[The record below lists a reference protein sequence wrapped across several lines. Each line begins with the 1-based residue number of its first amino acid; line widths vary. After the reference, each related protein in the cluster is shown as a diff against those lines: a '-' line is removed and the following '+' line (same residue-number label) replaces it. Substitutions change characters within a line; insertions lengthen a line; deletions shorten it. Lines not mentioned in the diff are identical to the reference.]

1 MNLTE
6 TLTSLQELGKV
17 ANMTGTRF
25 DNMVQL
31 WRDGLTTPYAQL
43 LDEARA
49 QAVAAEE
56 AGYDAI
62 LVSEHHFD
70 AEGFDVSP
78 NPLMLGSALAAVTTN
93 IRICAGAAS
102 LPLWHPL
109 RIAEDVALLDHISG
123 GRVDIALGRGLLARE
138 IMTLNPAA
146 DRSNPERSMSLY
158 RESVQLLKEAW
169 TSDALT
175 WQGEHFTFPPQGVR
189 DLSASWYPRNP
200 AWRSEDGEWVGM
212 AVVPHPLQQPH
223 PPLFTPTETPE
234 GMTLAAELGLKPHT
248 WQPCGKR
255 LDDLLVHYR
264 DERRRLG
271 EADAVTGEGVAL
283 LRLLFVAE
291 SEDEAR
297 TAIEPLVEMI
307 GRYIGGIRG
316 KAAFADRDE
325 ELVDEDQISWFDFL
339 RDRDHLL
346 VGTPDAVEQQIR
358 RLQEQHNIDH
368 FILWTH
374 GVGTTHEASMRSLDL
389 FGREVRPRFA
399 RR

>member
-1 MNLTE
+1 
-6 TLTSLQELGKV
+6 
-17 ANMTGTRF
+17 MTGTVRF
-25 DNMVQL
+25 DYMTQL
-31 WRDGLTTPYAQL
+31 WRDGLSTPYAQL

-49 QAVAAEE
+49 QAVAAEA
-56 AGYDAI
+56 AGFDAI

-78 NPLMLGSALAAVTTN
+78 NPLMLGSALAAATTR

-109 RIAEDVALLDHISG
+109 RIAEDVAILDHIAD
-123 GRVDIALGRGLLARE
+123 GRLDIALGRGLLARE

-146 DRSNPERSMSLY
+146 DRSNAERSISLF
-158 RESVQLLKEAW
+158 RESVQLLKAAW

-175 WQGEHFTFPPQGVR
+175 WEGEHFSFPPEGVR

-200 AWRSEDGEWVGM
+200 AWRSEDGDWVGM

-223 PPLFTPTETPE
+223 PPLFTPTETTE
-234 GMTLAAELGLKPHT
+234 GMTLAAELGLKPQT

-271 EADAVTGEGVAL
+271 DTDAEVGDGVGL
-283 LRLLFVAE
+283 LRLLYVAG

-346 VGTPDAVEQQIR
+346 VGTPDAVEEQIR
-358 RLQEQHNIDH
+358 RLREQHDIDH

-374 GVGTTHEASMRSLDL
+374 GVGTTHDASMRSLDL
-389 FGREVRPRFA
+389 FGREVRPRFQA
-399 RR
+399 S

>member
-1 MNLTE
+1 MARD
-6 TLTSLQELGKV
+6 V
-17 ANMTGTRF
+17 RF
-25 DNMVQL
+25 DYMTQL
-31 WRDGLTTPYAQL
+31 WRDGLSTPYAQL

-56 AGYDAI
+56 AGFEAI

-78 NPLMLGSALAAVTTN
+78 NPLMLGSALAAATSR

-109 RIAEDVALLDHISG
+109 RLAEDVAILDHISG
-123 GRVDIALGRGLLARE
+123 GRLDIALGRGLLARE

-146 DRSNPERSMSLY
+146 DRSNPQRSMSLF

-175 WQGEHFTFPPQGVR
+175 WKGEHFSLPPEDVR

-200 AWRSEDGEWVGM
+200 DWRSEDGDWVGM

-223 PPLFTPTETPE
+223 PPLFTPTETLE
-234 GMTLAAELGLKPHT
+234 GMTLAAELGLLPHT

-255 LDDLLVHYR
+255 LDDLLLHYR

-271 EADAVTGEGVAL
+271 DVDAEAGQGVGL
-283 LRLLFVAE
+283 LRLLLVAD
-291 SEDEAR
+291 SEAEAR
-297 TAIEPLVEMI
+297 AAIEPLVEMI

-325 ELVDEDQISWFDFL
+325 DLVDEEQISWFDFL
-339 RDRDHLL
+339 RDRDHLV

-358 RLQEQHNIDH
+358 RLREQHGIDH

-374 GVGTTHEASMRSLDL
+374 GVGTAHEASLRSLEL
-389 FGREVRPRFA
+389 FGREVLPRFRA
-399 RR
+399 S

>member
-1 MNLTE
+1 M
-6 TLTSLQELGKV
+6 TSSV
-17 ANMTGTRF
+17 RF
-25 DNMVQL
+25 DYMTQL
-31 WRDGLTTPYAQL
+31 WRDGLATPYAQL

-49 QAVAAEE
+49 QAVAAEA
-56 AGYDAI
+56 AGFDAI

-78 NPLMLGSALAAVTTN
+78 NPLMLGSALAAATSR

-102 LPLWHPL
+102 LPLWHPF
-109 RIAEDVALLDHISG
+109 RIAEDVAILDHIAG
-123 GRVDIALGRGLLARE
+123 GRLDIALGRGLLARE
-138 IMTLNPAA
+138 IMTFNPAA
-146 DRSNPERSMSLY
+146 DRSNAERSISLF
-158 RESVQLLKEAW
+158 RESVELLKKAW
-169 TSDALT
+169 TSDAFT
-175 WQGEHFTFPPQGVR
+175 WQGEHFTYPPVGVR
-189 DLSASWYPRNP
+189 DLSASWFPRNP
-200 AWRSEDGEWVGM
+200 QWRSEDGDWIGM
-212 AVVPHPLQQPH
+212 AVVPHPLQQPY
-223 PPLFTPTETPE
+223 PPLFHPTETTD
-234 GMTLAAELGLKPHT
+234 GMTLAAELGLRPHT

-264 DERRRLG
+264 DERIRKG
-271 EADAVTGEGVAL
+271 ESDVEVGDGVGL

-325 ELVDEDQISWFDFL
+325 ELIDEDQISWFDFL

-346 VGTPDAVEQQIR
+346 VGTPDVVEAQIR
-358 RLQEQHNIDH
+358 RLREQHSIDH

-374 GVGTTHEASMRSLDL
+374 GVGTTHEASMRSLEL
-389 FGREVRPRFA
+389 FGREVRPRFEND
-399 RR
+399 